1 MTEKI
6 KEIDW
11 QQVKVI
17 SFDLDDTL
25 WDNRG
30 VIEKCE
36 QDLLEF
42 LAKEHPPIGDK
53 FDVAAM
59 QAISKKLIEEDRPEL
74 DNMTVL
80 RKEMIH
86 QMLEQTGGD
95 VALINPAF
103 AVFYGCRSQ
112 IEIPQITHDLLKALK
127 KKYSLFATSNGNSNL
142 YALGLMDYFEH
153 HFIAGIH
160 GRAKPSPEM
169 LHKICEIKNIEPQQL
184 LHIGDSYETD
194 IKSSI
199 AADCQHLEIHVSD
212 IGKLYQWVVG

>member
-11 QQVKVI
+11 QNVKVI

-25 WDNRG
+25 WDNQG
-30 VIEKCE
+30 VIEQCE
-36 QDLLEF
+36 QNLLEF
-42 LAKEHPPIGDK
+42 LAKEHPPIGEQ

-59 QAISKKLIEEDRPEL
+59 QAISKKLLEEDRPEL
-74 DNMTVL
+74 DNMTLL

-95 VALINPAF
+95 SALINPAF
-103 AVFYGCRSQ
+103 AIFYGCRSQ
-112 IEIPQITHDLLKALK
+112 IEIPQLTHDLLSALK
-127 KKYSLFATSNGNSNL
+127 DKYSLFATSNGNSNL
-142 YALGLMDYFEH
+142 SALGLMDYFEQ

-169 LHKICEIKNIEPQQL
+169 LHKICDLKNIEPQEL
-184 LHIGDSYETD
+184 LHIGDSYDTD

-199 AADCQHLEIHVSD
+199 AAKCQHLEIHVKD
-212 IGKLYQWVVG
+212 IGKLYDWVKN

>member
-1 MTEKI
+1 MTEKL

-11 QQVKVI
+11 QKVKVI

-25 WDNRG
+25 WDNQG

-36 QDLLEF
+36 QDLLNY
-42 LAKEHPPIGDK
+42 LAKEHPPVGEQ
-53 FDVAAM
+53 FDIEAM
-59 QAISKKLIEEDRPEL
+59 QAISKKLIQEDRSEL

-95 VALINPAF
+95 LALINPAF
-103 AVFYGCRSQ
+103 AVFYRCRSQ
-112 IEIPQITHDLLKALK
+112 IDIPKLTHDLLSTLK
-127 KKYSLFATSNGNSNL
+127 SKFSLFATSNGNSNL
-142 YALGLMDYFEH
+142 YALGLMDYFEQ

-169 LHKICEIKNIEPQQL
+169 LHKICELKKIEPQEL
-184 LHIGDSYETD
+184 LHIGDSHETD

-199 AADCQHLEIHVSD
+199 AADCQHLEIHVKD
-212 IGKLYQWVVG
+212 IGKLYEWVVG

>member
-1 MTEKI
+1 MTEKL

-11 QQVKVI
+11 QKVKVI

-25 WDNRG
+25 WDNQG

-36 QDLLEF
+36 QDLLNY
-42 LAKEHPPIGDK
+42 LAKEHPPIGEQ
-53 FDVAAM
+53 FDIEDM
-59 QAISKKLIEEDRPEL
+59 QAISNKLIQEDRSEL

-95 VALINPAF
+95 LALINPAF
-103 AVFYGCRSQ
+103 AVFYRCRSQ
-112 IEIPQITHDLLKALK
+112 IDIPKLTHDLLSTLK
-127 KKYSLFATSNGNSNL
+127 SKYSLFATSNGNSNL
-142 YALGLMDYFEH
+142 YALGLMDYFEQ

-169 LHKICEIKNIEPQQL
+169 LHKICELKKIEPQEL

-199 AADCQHLEIHVSD
+199 AAECQHLEIHVKD
-212 IGKLYQWVVG
+212 IGKLYEWVVG

>member
-11 QQVKVI
+11 QKVKVI

-25 WDNRG
+25 WDNQG
-30 VIEKCE
+30 VIEQCE

-42 LAKEHPPIGDK
+42 LAKAHPPIGEK

-59 QAISKKLIEEDRPEL
+59 QAISKKLLEEDRPEL
-74 DNMTVL
+74 DNMTLL

-86 QMLEQTGGD
+86 QMLEQTDGD
-95 VALINPAF
+95 SALINPAF
-103 AVFYGCRSQ
+103 AIFYGCRSQ
-112 IEIPQITHDLLKALK
+112 IKIPQLTRDLLSTLK
-127 KKYSLFATSNGNSNL
+127 NKYSLFATSNGNSNL
-142 YALGLMDYFEH
+142 YALGLMDYFEQ

-169 LHKICEIKNIEPQQL
+169 LHNICALKNIQPQEL

-199 AADCQHLEIHVSD
+199 AADCQHLEIHVKD
-212 IGKLYQWVVG
+212 IGKLYEWVVG